1 MNLHQF
7 RFLQEA
13 VRHKLNLTEAARAL
27 HTSQP
32 GVSKA
37 IIELESELGVDI
49 FSRHGKRIRKL
60 TEPGVEVLRSVDII
74 LREVANLKRIAQDY
88 AGRDAGQLTV
98 AATHTQARYKL
109 PWVIAEFRR
118 RMPAVQVHLMQG
130 TPDQVA
136 RAVLEERADLGL
148 ASESLQ
154 RQPELLTLPCYGWQ
168 HLAVIPHGHALCER
182 SELSLADLAAYP
194 LVTYEPAFSGRRQ
207 IDAAFAHAGLQP
219 QIVLEALDSD
229 VLKTYVELGL
239 GVGLIAEMALSP
251 ERDTALHA
259 IPVGHLFGQQ
269 LARVAFKRGVLQRSF
284 VPLFTELISPR
295 LPRKLVEQTLRGEL
309 DGQEP
314 FSI

>member
-13 VRHKLNLTEAARAL
+13 VRRKLNLTEAARAL

-37 IIELESELGVDI
+37 IIELESELGVEI

-74 LREVANLKRIAQDY
+74 LREVANLKRIGQDY
-88 AGRDAGQLTV
+88 AARDAGQLTV

-118 RMPAVQVHLMQG
+118 RMPAVQVQLLQG

-136 RAVLEERADLGL
+136 QAVREERADLGL

-154 RQPELLTLPCYGWQ
+154 DSPDLLTLPCYSWQ
-168 HLAVIPHGHALCER
+168 HLAVVPHGHPLCDR
-182 SELSLADLAAYP
+182 AELTLAELATFA
-194 LVTYEPAFSGRRQ
+194 LVTYEPAFAGRRQ
-207 IDAAFAHAGLQP
+207 IDAAFAHAHLQP

-239 GVGLIAEMALSP
+239 GVGLIAEMAISP
-251 ERDTALHA
+251 ERDTALRA
-259 IPVGHLFGQQ
+259 LPAGHLFGQ
-269 LARVAFKRGVLQRSF
+269 LLTRVAFKRGVLQRSF
-284 VPLFTELISPR
+284 VPLFAELISPR

-309 DGQEP
+309 DGQDV

>member
-49 FSRHGKRIRKL
+49 FSRHGKRIRNL
-60 TEPGVEVLRSVDII
+60 TEPGVEVLRSVEII
-74 LREVANLKRIAQDY
+74 MREVANLKRIAQDY
-88 AGRDAGQLTV
+88 TQRDAGQLTV

-118 RMPAVQVHLMQG
+118 RMPAVQVHLLQG

-136 RAVLEERADLGL
+136 RAVLEERADIGL

-154 RQPELLTLPCYGWQ
+154 HQPELLTLPCYSWQ
-168 HLAVIPHGHALCER
+168 HLVVVPHGHALCER
-182 SELSLADLAAYP
+182 GSLSLADIAAYP
-194 LVTYEPAFSGRRQ
+194 LVTYEPAFAGRRQ
-207 IDAAFAHAGLQP
+207 IDVAFAHAELHP
-219 QIVLEALDSD
+219 DIVLEALDSD

-239 GVGLIAEMALSP
+239 GVGLIAEMAFSP
-251 ERDTALHA
+251 ERDTALHV
-259 IPVGHLFGQQ
+259 IPAGHLFGQQ

-295 LPRKLVEQTLRGEL
+295 LPRKLVEQTLRGDL
-309 DGQEP
+309 DVQDS

>member
-13 VRHKLNLTEAARAL
+13 VRRKLNLTEAARAL

-37 IIELESELGVDI
+37 IIELESELGVEI

-74 LREVANLKRIAQDY
+74 LREVANLKRIGQDY
-88 AGRDAGQLTV
+88 AARDAGELTV

-109 PWVIAEFRR
+109 PWAIAEFRR
-118 RMPAVQVHLMQG
+118 RMPAVQVRLIQG
-130 TPDQVA
+130 TPEQVA
-136 RAVLEERADLGL
+136 QAVREERADLGL

-154 RQPELLTLPCYGWQ
+154 DAPDLLTLPCYSWQ
-168 HLAVIPHGHALCER
+168 HLAVVPHGHPLCER
-182 SELSLADLAAYP
+182 VEPTLAELATYP
-194 LVTYEPAFSGRRQ
+194 LVTYEPTFAGRRQ
-207 IDAAFAHAGLQP
+207 IDAAFAHAELQP

-239 GVGLIAEMALSP
+239 GVGLIAEMAISP
-251 ERDTALHA
+251 ERDTGLRAL
-259 IPVGHLFGQQ
+259 PVGHLFGQQ
-269 LARVAFKRGVLQRSF
+269 LTRVAFKRGVLQRNF

-309 DGQEP
+309 DGQDV

>member
-13 VRHKLNLTEAARAL
+13 VRQNFNLTEAARAL

-37 IIELESELGVDI
+37 IIELESELGVEV

-60 TEPGVEVLRSVDII
+60 TEPGVAVLRSVDII
-74 LREVANLKRIAQDY
+74 LREVANLRRVAQDY
-88 AGRDAGQLTV
+88 AARDSGMLTV

-109 PWVIAEFRR
+109 PWAVAEFRR
-118 RMPAVQVHLMQG
+118 RMPAVQVHLLQG
-130 TPDQVA
+130 TPEQVA
-136 RAVLEERADLGL
+136 QAVLEERADIGL

-154 RQPELLTLPCYGWQ
+154 NHAELLTLPCYSWQ
-168 HLAVIPHGHALCER
+168 HMIVVPRGHPLSEMAEIGLA
-182 SELSLADLAAYP
+182 ELATHP

-207 IDAAFAHAGLQP
+207 IDAAFARANLTP
-219 QIVLEALDSD
+219 DIVLEALDSD

-251 ERDTALHA
+251 ERDASLHMRPA
-259 IPVGHLFGQQ
+259 GTLFGEQ
-269 LARVAFKRGVLQRSF
+269 LARIAFKRGVLQRSF
-284 VPLFTELISPR
+284 VPLFAELVSPR
-295 LPRKLVEQTLRGEL
+295 LPRKLVEQVLRGEM
-309 DGQEP
+309 DGQDG
-314 FSI
+314 FVI

>member
-13 VRHKLNLTEAARAL
+13 VRRKLNLTEAARAL

-37 IIELESELGVDI
+37 IIELESELGVEI

-74 LREVANLKRIAQDY
+74 LREVANLKRIGQDY
-88 AGRDAGQLTV
+88 AARDAGQLTV

-118 RMPAVQVHLMQG
+118 RMPAVQVQLLQG

-136 RAVLEERADLGL
+136 QAVREERADLGL

-154 RQPELLTLPCYGWQ
+154 DSPDLLTLPCYSWQ
-168 HLAVIPHGHALCER
+168 HLAVVPHGHPLCDR
-182 SELSLADLAAYP
+182 TELTLAELATFP
-194 LVTYEPAFSGRRQ
+194 LVTYEPTFAGRRQ
-207 IDAAFAHAGLQP
+207 IDAAFAHANLQP

-239 GVGLIAEMALSP
+239 GVGLIAEMAISA
-251 ERDTALHA
+251 ERDTALRA
-259 IPVGHLFGQQ
+259 LPAGHLFGQQ
-269 LARVAFKRGVLQRSF
+269 LTRVAFKRGVLQRSF

-309 DGQEP
+309 DGQDV